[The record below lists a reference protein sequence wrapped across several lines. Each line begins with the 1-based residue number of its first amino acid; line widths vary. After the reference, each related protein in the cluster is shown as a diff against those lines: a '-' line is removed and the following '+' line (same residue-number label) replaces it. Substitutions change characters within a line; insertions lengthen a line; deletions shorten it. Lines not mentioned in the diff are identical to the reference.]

1 MIFQHGIVND
11 YSIFKNPV
19 FINDYCQRL
28 INIDFSWGNKHWFL
42 GHTSYWIHMDQSMFI
57 PWYKR
62 LQSMCNK
69 GFFQQK
75 MLLGISS
82 GIYPCAKK
90 LETKSVKNKTRQFS
104 PILKWLECN
113 ASIPKQPFKDCI

>member
-28 INIDFSWGNKHWFL
+28 INIDFSWGNKRWFL

-75 MLLGISS
+75 MLLGQSS
-82 GIYPCAKK
+82 TYIKQTIEIKWSNITVIECKIHINVY
-90 LETKSVKNKTRQFS
+90 SV
-104 PILKWLECN
+104 
-113 ASIPKQPFKDCI
+113 